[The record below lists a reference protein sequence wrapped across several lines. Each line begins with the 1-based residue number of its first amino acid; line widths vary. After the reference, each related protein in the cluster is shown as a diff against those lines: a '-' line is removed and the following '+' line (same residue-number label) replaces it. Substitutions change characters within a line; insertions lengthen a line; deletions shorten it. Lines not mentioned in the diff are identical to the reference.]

1 VALSKID
8 TAAIATDA
16 IEAAQLKSNA
26 IAVGDLPTGT
36 VLKVENSYT
45 QSTVSVANSGTGR
58 TYVDLRSITY
68 TPVASGNKL
77 YIFATAGHNSYTS
90 HSDRAGFGIVI
101 NVDGT
106 RYDYGNYNWYE
117 GTSRKY
123 PTYAPDE
130 MIHYGGVTTG
140 SSNMTI
146 KMEGYA
152 YNESVGTVTPQWYG
166 RGLTVMEF
174 AA

>member
-1 VALSKID
+1 MPLSKIVAKSI
-8 TAAIATDA
+8 TTNAVGADA
-16 IEAAQLKSNA
+16 LSSSA

-36 VLKVENSYT
+36 VLKVQNTYT
-45 QSTVSVANSGTGR
+45 QGTVSVANSGAGR

-77 YIFATAGHNSYTS
+77 YIFATAGHNSYS
-90 HSDRAGFGIVI
+90 AHSDRAGFGIVI

-106 RYDYGNYNWYE
+106 RYDFGNYNWYE
-117 GTSRKY
+117 GSSRKY
-123 PTYAPDE
+123 PVYPPDE

-174 AA
+174 AG